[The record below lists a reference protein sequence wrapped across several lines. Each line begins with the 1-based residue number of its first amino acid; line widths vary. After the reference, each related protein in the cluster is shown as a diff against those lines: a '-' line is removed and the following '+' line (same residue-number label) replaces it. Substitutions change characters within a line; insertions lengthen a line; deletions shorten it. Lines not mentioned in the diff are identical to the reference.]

1 MDIKAFAKVNIC
13 LDVTKERDD
22 GYHEVRM
29 IMQSIGLYDLLKF
42 EKRDKGIEISC
53 EDLSIPCDNRN
64 IVYKVLDNIKK
75 KYNVPYGME
84 ISIEKN
90 IPSAAG
96 LGGGSSDGAAAIIA
110 ANSIWGLNLSYDDMI
125 SIGKI
130 VGADVPFFIKGG
142 TALAEGIGDI
152 LTFISPFKGAYILIA
167 KPPIN
172 ISTKDVYDNFRL
184 TDVVKRP
191 DIYKMIDNI
200 EKGDIEHIGNNMI
213 NVLETVTIKN
223 YPIIGEIK
231 NIMMQAGALGSL
243 MSGSGPSVFG
253 IFETKNK
260 AKMCRNRLS
269 DYLKDVFIVEPVGKG
284 QEINK

>member
-1 MDIKAFAKVNIC
+1 
-13 LDVTKERDD
+13 
-22 GYHEVRM
+22 
-29 IMQSIGLYDLLKF
+29 
-42 EKRDKGIEISC
+42 
-53 EDLSIPCDNRN
+53 
-64 IVYKVLDNIKK
+64 
-75 KYNVPYGME
+75 
-84 ISIEKN
+84 
-90 IPSAAG
+90 
-96 LGGGSSDGAAAIIA
+96 
-110 ANSIWGLNLSYDDMI
+110 
-125 SIGKI
+125 
-130 VGADVPFFIKGG
+130 
-142 TALAEGIGDI
+142 
-152 LTFISPFKGAYILIA
+152 
-167 KPPIN
+167 
-172 ISTKDVYDNFRL
+172 
-184 TDVVKRP
+184 
-191 DIYKMIDNI
+191 MIDNI